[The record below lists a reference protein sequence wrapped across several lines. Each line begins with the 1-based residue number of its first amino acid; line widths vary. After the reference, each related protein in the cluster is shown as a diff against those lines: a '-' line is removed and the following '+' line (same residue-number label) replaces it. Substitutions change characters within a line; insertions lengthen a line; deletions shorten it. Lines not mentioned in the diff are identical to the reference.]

1 MASDLKGDSTA
12 AELLAEAGADRRAL
26 GKALRAEREP
36 TAAQVREERD
46 PDTPALLG
54 ELSHA
59 ERRLRELEQEAQA
72 NGWAVD
78 RKAMI
83 YVHVLPPGHVHTRL
97 TEDMRVYDAGC
108 DGCTRYHRLNRDGR
122 MIAPEITREEAAA
135 VLGARERPSGE
146 GTA

>member
-1 MASDLKGDSTA
+1 MAARTTRRRTSKPGRIASRSTYARIDSCSA
-12 AELLAEAGADRRAL
+12 SAPASV
-26 GKALRAEREP
+26 RAERD
-36 TAAQVREERD
+36 ALDAK
-46 PDTPALLG
+46 LLG
-54 ELSHA
+54 ELPPS
-59 ERRLRELEQEAQA
+59 ERRLQELEAAAAA

-83 YVHVLPPGHVHTRL
+83 YLHVLPPGHVHTRL
-97 TEDMRVYDAGC
+97 TEDVRVYDAGC